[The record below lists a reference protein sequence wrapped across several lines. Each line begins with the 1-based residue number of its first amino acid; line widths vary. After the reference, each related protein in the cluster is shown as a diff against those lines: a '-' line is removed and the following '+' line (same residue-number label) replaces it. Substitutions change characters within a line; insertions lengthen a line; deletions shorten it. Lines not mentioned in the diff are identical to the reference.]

1 MRSEYSANHALSTTV
16 QRVQA
21 VAVKPSTQNGLV
33 VWCLRVCAGCVSA
46 VVVIKVVLCL
56 L

>member
-1 MRSEYSANHALSTTV
+1 MRSEYSANHAIASTVV
-16 QRVQA
+16 QRKQVIT
-21 VAVKPSTQNGLV
+21 KPSSSNGFV

-46 VVVIKVVLCL
+46 VVVIKVATCL